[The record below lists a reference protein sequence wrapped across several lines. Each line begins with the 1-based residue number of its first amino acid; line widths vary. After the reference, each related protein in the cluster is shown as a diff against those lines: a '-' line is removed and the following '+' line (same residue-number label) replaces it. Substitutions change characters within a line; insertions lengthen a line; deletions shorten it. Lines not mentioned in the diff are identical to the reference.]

1 MATPPTLS
9 HVILDNA
16 SLQLGPGP
24 ASTGLTELACYAN
37 HVELSPDV
45 STTTLDTFCG
55 STDYPGVVK
64 WSLITTLYQSFDTP
78 GGTEAVL
85 EPLVEAGDPC
95 TFLIYAYRD
104 KPIGPDNPAW
114 TGTVVPQPYAPLN
127 GDAGDASEVDIEWS
141 LIGAPTKLV
150 APPT

>member
-1 MATPPTLS
+1 MAVAPTIS

-16 SLQLGPGP
+16 SLQIGPGP
-24 ASTGLTELACYAN
+24 VPAGVTELACYAN

-64 WSLITTLYQSFDTP
+64 WSLIATLYQSFDADGPENT
-78 GGTEAVL
+78 L
-85 EPLVEAGDPC
+85 EPLVVAGDPC
-95 TFLIYAYRD
+95 KFLVYAYRD
-104 KPIGPDNPAW
+104 KPIGPNNPAW
-114 TGTVVPQPYAPLN
+114 TGTVVPQPYAPIN

-141 LIGAPTKLV
+141 LLGAPTKLV